1 MTVTLLDKKDLS
13 LYGSH
18 DPRDEPRYS
27 YPESARATGI
37 PSSTLR
43 AWTAGMS
50 YGRKDDKSYFQPVIS
65 RPSESDP
72 RLSFTNLIEAH
83 VLRALRTVHEVKLSY
98 IREAVDLAE
107 REFGMSR
114 LLISPDL
121 RASPGQLFLD
131 RYTHFLELSDAQ
143 QLAMKSILDQFLD
156 RIEFDAGRLPF
167 EFFPFGRSPRNAG
180 ERIISVSPYVS
191 FGDPVIQRV
200 GVSTRAIVKRI
211 EVGES
216 AEDVMR
222 DYGLNESEFE
232 EAILYEAAA

>member
-1 MTVTLLDKKDLS
+1 MTVTLLDEKDLT
-13 LYGSH
+13 LYGDR

-27 YPESARATGI
+27 YPESGRATGI
-37 PSSTLR
+37 PPSTLR
-43 AWTAGMS
+43 AWTAGMT
-50 YGRKDDKSYFQPVIS
+50 YGPKNDKGFFQPVIA

-107 REFGMSR
+107 REYGVSR
-114 LLISPDL
+114 LLVSPDL

-131 RYTHFLELSDAQ
+131 QYTHFLELSNAQ

-156 RIEFDAGRLPF
+156 RIEFDATRLPA
-167 EFFPFGRSPRNAG
+167 EFFPFERSPRNAG
-180 ERIISVSPYVS
+180 NRIISLSPYIS

-200 GVSTRAIVKRI
+200 GISTRAVVKRI
-211 EVGES
+211 EAGERV
-216 AEDVMR
+216 EDVTS
-222 DYGLNESEFE
+222 DYGLTETELE